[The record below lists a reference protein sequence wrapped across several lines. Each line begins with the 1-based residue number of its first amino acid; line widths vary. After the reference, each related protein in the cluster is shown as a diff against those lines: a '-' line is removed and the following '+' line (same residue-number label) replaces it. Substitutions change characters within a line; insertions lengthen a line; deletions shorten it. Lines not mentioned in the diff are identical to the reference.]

1 MRIRLI
7 STENSTVLFKWHIRK
22 RVLLGHLLT
31 INHMKLKFRFKY
43 DNLSMIGALNQAS
56 ISLKP
61 GLNRSSRSMPLMST
75 KIKLFE
81 QPKQARTSRVS
92 PLTFTSL

>member
-1 MRIRLI
+1 MRISLI

-43 DNLSMIGALNQAS
+43 DNLSMICALD
-56 ISLKP
+56 LF
-61 GLNRSSRSMPLMST
+61 RSSRDLNGP
-75 KIKLFE
+75 
-81 QPKQARTSRVS
+81 PARCR
-92 PLTFTSL
+92 